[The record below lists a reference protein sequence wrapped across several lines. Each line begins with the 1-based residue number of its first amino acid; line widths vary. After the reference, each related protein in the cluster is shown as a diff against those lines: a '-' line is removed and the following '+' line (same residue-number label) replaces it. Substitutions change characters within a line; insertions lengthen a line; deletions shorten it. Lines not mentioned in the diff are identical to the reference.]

1 MSVRRL
7 MATAG
12 GLIIAMTAVPRVQ
25 LHGQLDALRQDSR
38 FIFDAASSNLLE
50 VRLGQL
56 AQSKATNAAVKQF
69 GQQMVTDHTNLQ
81 NQLTATVSKSG
92 TRFQPGMNDEDEK
105 EFERLEDISGAEF
118 DREYMTAMIQHHQE
132 DVAAFQSQ
140 GQSARSAEARQIATS
155 GLPVLQQHLN
165 MAIQVG
171 RQIGV
176 NTGVAVNPTTPTPPV
191 ATPQPAPNTGT
202 PPVATPQPVPGAQ
215 SDVSADLPFIRQ
227 AGSSNLVEIRL
238 GQAAQNKGSNA
249 AVKQFAQRMVTDHTN
264 LQNQLTAA
272 ASTGGQTY
280 TPSIDPSDQWQVTRI
295 ERLSGADFDRAYM
308 SYMIRAHQNNVSQFQ
323 IQSQSA
329 RSNQIRTLATN
340 SLPILQQHLSLAV
353 QVGNQVGADTTTTVA
368 GPNQPGD
375 GGNRG
380 DVPAP
385 AEFVQ
390 DVHADNM
397 MMIQLGERAQER
409 ARNRE
414 VREFAEREARDH
426 ERLQNQWTSMASRH
440 GLPSRPGMGPRHREK
455 VELLEDARGNNFDR
469 VYMTLMIQQ
478 HSDEVSYWRKEG
490 RASRSAQVREL
501 VNRGLPTLE
510 RHFEQAKEI
519 GRRIGVNPEAA
530 LRNRTDVSRAK
541 KNNKNRN

>member
-12 GLIIAMTAVPRVQ
+12 GLVIAFTAVPRVE

-92 TRFQPGMNDEDEK
+92 TRFQPGMNDDDEK

-140 GQSARSAEARQIATS
+140 GQSARSAEARQIATT

-165 MAIQVG
+165 LAVQVG
-171 RQIGV
+171 RQIGI
-176 NTGVAVNPTTPTPPV
+176 NTGVAVNPTTPTAPV

-272 ASTGGQTY
+272 AATGGQTY

-340 SLPILQQHLSLAV
+340 SLPMLQQHLSLAV

-368 GPNQPGD
+368 GPNQPG
-375 GGNRG
+375 GGNRA
-380 DVPAP
+380 DIRAD
-385 AEFVQ
+385 AEFVRDVNADHTMQIELAELAQ
-390 DVHADNM
+390 D
-397 MMIQLGERAQER
+397 R

-414 VREFAEREARDH
+414 VREFAERVGQDH
-426 ERLQNQWTSMASRH
+426 KRLQNQWHAMASRN
-440 GLPSRPGMGPRHREK
+440 GLPARPGMGPRHREK
-455 VELLEDARGNNFDR
+455 VTLLEDARGNNFDR

-490 RASRSAQVREL
+490 RASRSAQVRQL
-501 VNRGLPTLE
+501 VNQGLPTLE
-510 RHFEQAKEI
+510 RHFEEAKQL

-530 LRNRTDVSRAK
+530 LRNRTDVSRAREKNK
-541 KNNKNRN
+541 KRD

>member
-7 MATAG
+7 MATAA
-12 GLIIAMTAVPRVQ
+12 GLVIAFTAVPRVE

-92 TRFQPGMNDEDEK
+92 TRFQPGMNDDDEK

-140 GQSARSAEARQIATS
+140 GQSARSAEARQIATT

-165 MAIQVG
+165 LAVQVG
-171 RQIGV
+171 RQIGI
-176 NTGVAVNPTTPTPPV
+176 NTGVAVNPTTPTAPV

-272 ASTGGQTY
+272 AATGGQTY

-340 SLPILQQHLSLAV
+340 SLPMLQQHLSLAV

-368 GPNQPGD
+368 GPNQPG
-375 GGNRG
+375 GGNRA
-380 DVPAP
+380 DIRAD
-385 AEFVQ
+385 AEFVRDVNADHTMQIELAELAQ
-390 DVHADNM
+390 D
-397 MMIQLGERAQER
+397 R

-414 VREFAEREARDH
+414 VREFAERVGQDH
-426 ERLQNQWTSMASRH
+426 KRLQNQWHAMASRN
-440 GLPSRPGMGPRHREK
+440 GLPARPGMGPRHREK
-455 VELLEDARGNNFDR
+455 VTLLEDARGNNFDR

-490 RASRSAQVREL
+490 RASRSAQVRQL
-501 VNRGLPTLE
+501 VNQGLPTLE
-510 RHFEQAKEI
+510 RHFEEAKQL

-530 LRNRTDVSRAK
+530 LRNRTDVSRAREKNK
-541 KNNKNRN
+541 KRD